1 MDIRLCKR
9 EDIPLLVDFLKTYWN
24 PNHVLVR
31 RPEVLLWQ
39 YENETGGLNFLI
51 AIDKNEIYAVLG
63 LIPLSHYDKSLESK
77 KEAWGALW
85 KVRPDCKI
93 PGLGTLLQ
101 RKATKTFCF
110 FGGIGVSQDNINIQ
124 KALNNAIVHIN
135 HYYVLNKSIDNFL
148 IAKIPKESIF
158 HPKSNDINFKMIERD
173 SIDDIPEVKHAYSP
187 VKSNCFII
195 NRYQKNPFYN
205 YKFLC
210 CYINNTVEA
219 IIVVKFVRVS
229 NRRTCRIIDVL
240 GNLKYLRGLGKA
252 IENYISSYT
261 DIEYADFYNSGISKT
276 YFVSNGF
283 NEIDDYQG
291 DLVIPNYF
299 EPFLQKNSPLD
310 GIIISKSPDK
320 YVFFKGDAD
329 QDRPNV

>member
-1 MDIRLCKR
+1 MEVRLCNKD
-9 EDIPLLVDFLKTYWN
+9 EIPKLVNFLRTYWN

-31 RPEVLLWQ
+31 RREVLLWQ
-39 YENETGGLNFLI
+39 YRNVTGGLNFLI

-63 LIPLSHYDKSLESK
+63 IIPLSHFDNCLESK

-101 RKATKTFCF
+101 RKATKELDF
-110 FGGIGVSQDNINIQ
+110 FGGIGVSQDNISIQ
-124 KALNNAIVHIN
+124 KALKNVVVHIN
-135 HYYVLNKSIDNFL
+135 HYYVLNKNVENFR
-148 IAKIPKESIF
+148 IAKMLKELMS

-173 SIDDIPEVKHAYSP
+173 NINGIPEVHHAYFP
-187 VKSNCFII
+187 VKSNCFLI
-195 NRYQKNPFYN
+195 NRYQENPFYN

-210 CYINNTVEA
+210 CYRNNIVEA
-219 IIVVKFVRVS
+219 IIVIKFVSVNNHRA
-229 NRRTCRIIDVL
+229 CRIIDVL
-240 GNLKYLRGLGKA
+240 GNLEFLTGLGKA
-252 IENYISSYT
+252 IENYISDYK

-276 YFVSNGF
+276 YFLNNGF
-283 NEIDDYQG
+283 LEVDDYQ
-291 DLVIPNYF
+291 DNLVIPNYF

-329 QDRPNV
+329 QDRPNI